1 MRLKGE
7 QEGEMIDAALKGVC
21 ERQCVCVC
29 MCVCVCVFG
38 TCATSWEV
46 IFRERE
52 FLQGLYQNRPQTS
65 LNISNLQ

>member
-29 MCVCVCVFG
+29 MCVCVCVCLAHVPRHG
-38 TCATSWEV
+38 K
-46 IFRERE
+46 
-52 FLQGLYQNRPQTS
+52 
-65 LNISNLQ
+65 